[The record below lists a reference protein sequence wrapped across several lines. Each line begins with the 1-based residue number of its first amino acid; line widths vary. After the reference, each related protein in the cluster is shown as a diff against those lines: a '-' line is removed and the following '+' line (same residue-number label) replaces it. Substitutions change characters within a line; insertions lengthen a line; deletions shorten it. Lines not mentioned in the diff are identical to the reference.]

1 MSTIPAGD
9 QKLVEEFD
17 RIMSLSRAIKT
28 LGMLRKSEDIIRNYA
43 EEILM
48 HCDNIEEVRKNG

>member
-1 MSTIPAGD
+1 MSTIPAGE
-9 QKLVEEFD
+9 KLVEEFD

-28 LGMLRKSEDIIRNYA
+28 LGMLRKNEDIIRHYA
-43 EEILM
+43 EEIIM

>member
-1 MSTIPAGD
+1 MSMTRGEE
-9 QKLVEEFD
+9 KLKEEFD

-28 LGMLRKSEDIIRNYA
+28 FGMLRTNEDIIRNYA
-43 EEILM
+43 EEIIM

>member
-17 RIMSLSRAIKT
+17 RIMSLSMAINFM
-28 LGMLRKSEDIIRNYA
+28 GSIRSNVDIIRRYA
-43 EEILM
+43 TEILM

>member
-1 MSTIPAGD
+1 MSTTAGE
-9 QKLVEEFD
+9 KLVEEFD

-28 LGMLRKSEDIIRNYA
+28 LGMLRKNEDIIRNYA
-43 EEILM
+43 EEIIM

>member
-1 MSTIPAGD
+1 MSTTAGD

-28 LGMLRKSEDIIRNYA
+28 LGMLRKNEDIIRHYA
-43 EEILM
+43 TEILM